1 MEGKN
6 VSLLKSSVTSG
17 VVLGLVLVIYAVI
30 LFILGLWLNTW
41 LGFANFIFF
50 IGGIIWAVRTVRTA
64 QDGSI
69 SFGLAFLV
77 GFITIMVSSI
87 ISTAYN
93 ALFYTVIN
101 PDAIEQ
107 VINKSVEM
115 MENFNIPEEVMEEAV
130 EKIREETTVSKTIIN
145 GLIYSSIFGAII
157 ALITAAA
164 MKKDKTV
171 TEF

>member
-1 MEGKN
+1 MERN
-6 VSLLKSSVTSG
+6 LSLLKSSVTSG
-17 VVLGLVLVIYAVI
+17 VILGLVLVIYAVI
-30 LFILGLWLNTW
+30 LFIMGLWLNTW
-41 LGFANFIFF
+41 LGFANFAFL
-50 IGGIIWAVRTVRTA
+50 IGGTIWAVRTVRAA
-64 QDGSI
+64 QGGSI
-69 SFGLAFLV
+69 TFGQAFFT
-77 GFITIMVSSI
+77 GFITIIVSSL

-107 VINKSVEM
+107 VIAKSVEM
-115 MENFNIPEEVMEEAV
+115 MEGFNVPEEAMEEAI
-130 EKIREETTVSKTIIN
+130 EKIKESTTVSKTIIN
-145 GLIYSSIFGAII
+145 GLLYSAIFGAII